1 MRVKTRLY
9 IAALFAIFFVS
20 LTDTA
25 SAYTFDWKG
34 TSTTW
39 ASSSSWTRS
48 GSGGT
53 STYPGQSGSVD
64 IVRIGVS
71 AFSGSQPT
79 LSSSVTVASVEF
91 GDNSGNAMT
100 LTVNSGVTLTVT
112 GSVTQDHNNSNGGIT
127 TTLSGSGTAAL
138 ICSSMNIGDSTQPPV
153 PNGDYWFGGNL
164 PTMNTTTFNCNIPT
178 LTVSGNLTLNS
189 TSTPLT
195 TWYLFFFA
203 WAQNYSVNNPVFNLN
218 SGTLAVNNIVTTN
231 SGYVSRNDGTFNIYN
246 TCTYNM
252 DLGSSTNALY
262 LMGNT
267 PLTAA
272 TGGAF
277 DFASSSG
284 TTSASTVYYAAAS
297 GTQTVYNSNDA
308 YVGNSPTVYPNLVFS
323 GASSKTIDGGS
334 LTVGGN
340 WTTGGGSVNMNTNN
354 PTATISGNWTNAT
367 TVTEGTGNVSVS
379 GTLTVNSGAVINGS
393 TSSGTTTITGST
405 SNSGNINENAE
416 NMTFTGAFTN
426 NNSYTAGSGTSTFS
440 SSFTNNS
447 ATFSCGSGSVYYN
460 SSYTNSAGS
469 TFNPGTG
476 TVYFNYAGAQT
487 LTDNSTTG
495 TVFNNV
501 NFQNSGTKT
510 LTGSGSF
517 YVNNTGVLTMA
528 GTATLAA
535 NGLLTLTSGAT
546 GSATVAAI
554 PSSCSITGNVNVQ
567 RYITGGSLSY
577 RGYRLLSS
585 AVSNGTD
592 THGNPVYSINYLKN
606 YIYLTGT
613 TTTGGFDNTSPANPT
628 LYLFRENMTPAYTTF
643 LNSCFRGINNIN
655 SSPTYGMDDT
665 TYPTANILTGNGF
678 LCWFRGNRASASY
691 ATETVTTYVPQPV
704 TLSSTGTL
712 NQGTIN
718 VYDWFTPT
726 NTKLSY
732 TGVSPVSVQGFS
744 LVGNPYA
751 STIDWETLG
760 TGIIGSHIRN
770 TIYMLD
776 PVSHNFGT
784 YTLGGFPAPTLNA
797 SRYIASGQGFMVV
810 ATSAAGK
817 LTFNESAKTN
827 TQIVAPQLLMG
838 KPVAQNATHRYL
850 RLKIAK
856 DSVNR
861 DESTIVFNTGASTK
875 YSIEKDA
882 PYKQGMGLVS
892 LSSMSGDNVNLAI
905 NTQPLPKTSGSI
917 ALYVSAT
924 ANGTYSL
931 SLDDIAGIPQLYDI
945 WLKDAYRKDSINMRQ
960 NPTYSFDIIKSDTNT
975 FGAKRFSL
983 VMRQNPDYVYQLLTF
998 NANKVTGTP
1007 ANPKQVQVIWTAKNE
1022 ENYTNFAV
1030 ERSIDTGKTYQVIG
1044 SLTSSGLGT
1053 YSLVDKNPADQNI
1066 YRLQQQ
1072 DIDDSVTYS
1081 KTVKI
1086 SFSNLSGNLA
1096 ASNISVYPNPVKS
1109 TLNLTINT
1117 EKPAYLYTIQIS
1129 NSTGFVVKQVTSAQ
1143 PSWQSSVSDLMP
1155 GTYIVKVLNYKDN
1168 SLIGNTKFV
1177 KL

>member
-1 MRVKTRLY
+1 LKIRLY
-9 IAALFAIFFVS
+9 SIILFALFFVFITS
-20 LTDTA
+20 TA

-71 AFSGSQPT
+71 SYSGSQPT

-138 ICSSMNIGDSTQPPV
+138 ICSSMNIGDNTAPPV

-218 SGTLAVNNIVTTN
+218 SGTLAVNNIITTN
-231 SGYVSRNDGTFNIYN
+231 SAYVSRNDGTFNIYN
-246 TCTYNM
+246 TCAYNM

-262 LMGNT
+262 LMGST

-272 TGGAF
+272 TGGTF

-297 GTQTVYNSNDA
+297 GTQTVYNSNDS
-308 YVGNSPTVYPNLVFS
+308 YVGNTPTVYPNLVFS

-354 PTATISGNWTNAT
+354 PSATISGNWTNAT

-393 TSSGTTTITGST
+393 TSSGTTTVTGTT

-426 NNSYTAGSGTSTFS
+426 SNSYTAGSGTSTFS

-447 ATFSCGSGSVYYN
+447 ATFSCGSGSVYFN

-528 GTATLAA
+528 GTTTLSA
-535 NGLLTLTSGAT
+535 NGLLTLNSGAT
-546 GSATVAAI
+546 SSATVAAI

-585 AVSNGTD
+585 AVTNGTD

-655 SSPTYGMDDT
+655 SSPSYTLDVDGSGFY
-665 TYPTANILTGNGF
+665 ILQGNGF

-726 NTKLSY
+726 NSKLSF
-732 TGVSPVSVQGFS
+732 TGVSPVSVQGFN

-760 TGIIGSHIRN
+760 TGIIGAHISN
-770 TIYMLD
+770 TIYELD

-797 SRYIASGQGFMVV
+797 SRYIVSGQAFMVI
-810 ATSAAGK
+810 ATSAAAK
-817 LTFNESAKTN
+817 LSFNENAKTN
-827 TQIVAPQLLMG
+827 TQVVTPQLLMG
-838 KPVAQNATHRYL
+838 APVAQNITHRYL
-850 RLKIAK
+850 RLKLTK
-856 DSVNR
+856 DTVNR
-861 DESTIVFNTGASTK
+861 DESTIVFSTGVSTK
-875 YSIEKDA
+875 YSLEKDA
-882 PYKQGMGLVS
+882 PYRQGMGLVS
-892 LSSMSGDNVNLAI
+892 LSSMSSDKVNLAI
-905 NTQPLPKTSGSI
+905 NTQPLPKSSESI
-917 ALYVSAT
+917 ALSVSAT
-924 ANGTYSL
+924 TDGTYSL
-931 SLDDIAGIPQLYDI
+931 RLDDIAGIPQLYDI
-945 WLKDAYRKDSINMRQ
+945 WLKDAYRKDSVNMRQ
-960 NPTYSFDIIKSDTNT
+960 KPTYSFDVVRSDTNT
-975 FGAKRFSL
+975 FGSKRFSL
-983 VMRQNPDYVYQLLTF
+983 VMSQNPDHAYQLLSF
-998 NANKVTGTP
+998 NASKVTGTP
-1007 ANPKQVQVIWTAKNE
+1007 ANPKQVQVVWTAKNE

-1030 ERSIDTGKTYQVIG
+1030 ERSTDTGKTYQVIG
-1044 SLTSSGLGT
+1044 SLTSSGQSS
-1053 YSLVDKNPADQNI
+1053 YSLVDRNPADQNI

-1081 KTVKI
+1081 KAVKI
-1086 SFSNLSGNLA
+1086 SFSNLSGNLM

-1109 TLNLTINT
+1109 TLNLTITT
-1117 EKPAYLYTIQIS
+1117 EKPAYLYCIEIS
-1129 NSTGFVVKQVTSAQ
+1129 NSTGLVVKQVTSSQ
-1143 PSWQSSVSDLMP
+1143 PSWQSSVNDLLP
-1155 GTYIVKVLNYKDN
+1155 GIYIVKVLNYKDN